1 MKRDDST
8 PADDVTRRQSAMVL
22 AVLILLGVALR
33 TVAIGR
39 ESLWTDEA
47 LTAVLVRYP
56 WWSFAVTSVDPTPPL
71 FYWLEKALV
80 PEGAGPAAWRM
91 VSLVAGVA
99 TIVLGYWLGREL
111 KSRGAGLIAAGLIAV
126 SAPLVDYSQEA
137 RAYALVVAM
146 IAGSAAALA
155 ALSGG
160 RLAGEERRSA
170 RRRMLAIFA
179 MFTVLAIYSH
189 FIAMLWVLP
198 ALFILRLAVG
208 GERRQVEPR
217 EMLAATFAVLPFLA
231 IELRRLFVY
240 RSEQDSFSWLTQPSP
255 TRVVEILS
263 EQWLPFA
270 KAAGWPVALV
280 GAALVLALLWS
291 VRAALI
297 DWGRSR
303 PLQLLI
309 LVALL
314 LEPLGLWLLGELA
327 APVAMPRT
335 FLPAGLGFAALIG
348 VAIASLKRPA
358 SVAIGTAAVGVSLA
372 SILMAGSARHKE
384 QWAAA
389 GAVTNSAPVV
399 IMCPSWKAPSFL
411 TQAKGLGLVITSY
424 RDHALVVRQPGDTAS
439 WDRLYFDRIQRYGHP
454 LRRDRSVK
462 LERRPITTK
471 RLLFVASEC
480 SAIEH
485 RAFAKWADLRES
497 KLLWSSPRTE
507 DAAAIKVEE
516 WQLGGAAPLDLWIVR
531 EESAASSTAVRSSAI
546 PAPVSLEVDRIKGCA
561 AWCLRASVRTDSIVT
576 SSAVGLILSVLVRT
590 R

>member
-8 PADDVTRRQSAMVL
+8 PADDVTRRQSAIVL
-22 AVLILLGVALR
+22 AVLILLGLALR

-39 ESLWTDEA
+39 ETLWTDEA

-80 PEGAGPAAWRM
+80 PAGAGPAAWRM
-91 VSLVAGVA
+91 VSLVAGMA

-126 SAPLVDYSQEA
+126 SAPLVEYSQEA

-155 ALSGG
+155 ALTGG
-160 RLAGEERRSA
+160 RLAGVGQRSA

-179 MFTVLAIYSH
+179 TFTILAIFSH
-189 FIAMLWVLP
+189 FIAMLWVFP
-198 ALFILRLAVG
+198 ALFILRLAVD

-217 EMLAATFAVLPFLA
+217 EMLATILAVLPFLA
-231 IELRRLFVY
+231 IELRRLVVF
-240 RSEQDSFSWLTQPSP
+240 RAQQDGFSWLTQMSP
-255 TRVVEILS
+255 ARLVETLG
-263 EQWLPFA
+263 EQWFPFA
-270 KAAGWPVALV
+270 KAAGWS
-280 GAALVLALLWS
+280 AALAGAMLLLVLLWS

-303 PLQLLI
+303 PYQPLI
-309 LVALL
+309 IAVLL
-314 LEPLGLWLLGELA
+314 LEPLGLWLLGEVA

-335 FLPAGLGFAALIG
+335 FLPAALGFAALAG
-348 VAIASLKRPA
+348 VAIASLKWPA
-358 SVAIGTAAVGVSLA
+358 SIKIGTAAVGISLA
-372 SILMAGSARHKE
+372 SIVMAGTARHKE

-389 GAVTNSAPVV
+389 AAVANDAIV
-399 IMCPSWKAPSFL
+399 IICPNWKAPSFL
-411 TQAKGLGLVITSY
+411 AQLKGAGWVITSY
-424 RDHALVVRQPGDTAS
+424 HDHALVVRQPGDTAS
-439 WDRLYFDRIQRYGHP
+439 WDRLFFDRIQRYSHYPMRRDPP
-454 LRRDRSVK
+454 LR
-462 LERRPITTK
+462 LERRPITAK

-480 SAIEH
+480 SAIER

-507 DAAAIKVEE
+507 DAAAIRVEE
-516 WQLGGAAPLDLWIVR
+516 WRLGGAAPLDLWIVR
-531 EESAASSTAVRSSAI
+531 
-546 PAPVSLEVDRIKGCA
+546 
-561 AWCLRASVRTDSIVT
+561 
-576 SSAVGLILSVLVRT
+576 
-590 R
+590 